1 MVTRVIAR
9 YLRVS
14 PRKASNVTNLI
25 KGMGVVKASLL
36 LDVIEKR
43 PTIYIKRLLNSAIDS
58 ADKKAHLLPADLYI
72 SLIKADKGPMLKRFR
87 AASMG
92 RATMIKHRTAH
103 ITLELSKIVRP
114 EAKTEKAA
122 AKKGTSDKGQVTR
135 KAKAPV
141 KKQKATTSKRR

>member
-25 KGMGVVKASLL
+25 KGKSVIKALLL
-36 LDVIEKR
+36 LDAIEKR

-103 ITLELSKIVRP
+103 VTLELSKIVRP
-114 EAKTEKAA
+114 EP
-122 AKKGTSDKGQVTR
+122 KKETSDKGQGTR
-135 KAKAPV
+135 KAKKQVKAV
-141 KKQKATTSKRR
+141 AKKQKATTSKRR